1 VVARGFWRSPQIKP
15 SMDVGRRPEIFQG
28 DQGCQFISGDFVA
41 RVHAEEIKISRAGR
55 KRW

>member
-1 VVARGFWRSPQIKP
+1 
-15 SMDVGRRPEIFQG
+15 MDVGRRPEIFQG